1 MYTGLVCARYV
12 HVCVHIR
19 LCIRPL
25 YYVFIIIILYKF
37 VDVCTHFKFL
47 QNTFIYIYIYI

>member
-12 HVCVHIR
+12 HICVHIR

-25 YYVFIIIILYKF
+25 YYVFIIIIIHKF

-47 QNTFIYIYIYI
+47 QNTFV